1 MFVCAEWVAI
11 DDIAKAGDSI
21 MYAHILLLT
30 DGSELSKMAIREGV
44 DLGESSGGPIQETH
58 GRTAQYLDVAK
69 KIAAA
74 AGIPCD
80 GDFFR
85 R

>member
-44 DLGESSGGPIQETH
+44 DLGESSGSPSN
-58 GRTAQYLDVAK
+58 
-69 KIAAA
+69 
-74 AGIPCD
+74 
-80 GDFFR
+80 R
-85 R
+85 RDRDNAVSCVQP

>member
-44 DLGESSGGPIQETH
+44 DLGFGSPSN
-58 GRTAQYLDVAK
+58 
-69 KIAAA
+69 
-74 AGIPCD
+74 
-80 GDFFR
+80 R
-85 R
+85 RDRDNAVSCVQR